1 MIKPPP
7 LVVGIGEV
15 LWDKFPDG
23 NRLGGAPANFAYH
36 AGQLGARAKLVS
48 RVGLDSDGD
57 ALMQGLKEAGVDRRD
72 LQKDAQHAT
81 GEVRVKLD
89 EGQEATYEIVK
100 NAAWDFLAW
109 NEDMQALAS
118 TTKALSYGTLAQ
130 RNDRSR
136 MTIQRF
142 VRSAPIDSL
151 RLFDINLRQ
160 NFYNRDVVEFGL
172 DHASVLKVNEAE
184 LDVVAKMFHW
194 GGAQEEQVVELLF
207 KNHPLRYIAVTHGGA
222 GCHLYHGTEKIT
234 SPAPTVTVADTVG
247 SGDAF
252 GAALVMGLLRGDPLQ
267 TVADRANEV
276 GAFVASKPGGMPKL
290 PPALHSNRNG
300 VSGRLRLG

>member
-1 MIKPPP
+1 MTKPPP

-57 ALMQGLKEAGVDRRD
+57 ALMQGLREAGVDRRD
-72 LQKDAQHAT
+72 LQKDAQHST

-109 NEDMQALAS
+109 NEDLQALA
-118 TTKALSYGTLAQ
+118 TATKALSYGTLAQ
-130 RNDRSR
+130 RNERSR
-136 MTIQRF
+136 ITIQRF
-142 VRSAPIDSL
+142 VRAAPIDSF

-160 NFYNRDVVEFGL
+160 NFYTRDIIEFGL
-172 DHASVLKVNEAE
+172 DHATVLKANANELAAIAE
-184 LDVVAKMFHW
+184 MFHW
-194 GGAQEEQVVELLF
+194 GGAREEQVIELLL
-207 KNHPLRYIAVTHGGA
+207 KHHPLKGVAVTHGGA
-222 GCHLYHGTEKIT
+222 GCNFYYGNEMVR
-234 SPAPTVTVADTVG
+234 SEAPKVEVRDTVG

-252 GAALVMGLLRGDPLQ
+252 GAALVVGLLRGDPIQ
-267 TVADRANEV
+267 VVADHANAV
-276 GAFVASKPGGMPKL
+276 GAYVASQPGGMPKL
-290 PPALHSNRNG
+290 PANLIPPK
-300 VSGRLRLG
+300 

>member
-1 MIKPPP
+1 VIKPPP

-23 NRLGGAPANFAYH
+23 NRLGGAPANFAFH

-72 LQKDAQHAT
+72 LQKDAQHST
-81 GEVRVKLD
+81 GEVRVTLD
-89 EGQEATYEIVK
+89 EGLEATYEIVK

-118 TTKALSYGTLAQ
+118 ATKALSYGSLAQ

-136 MTIQRF
+136 TTIQRF
-142 VRSAPIDSL
+142 VRSAPIDSF

-160 NFYNRDVVEFGL
+160 NFYNRDIIEFGL
-172 DHASVLKVNEAE
+172 DHATVLKANTKELEVIAE
-184 LDVVAKMFHW
+184 MFHW
-194 GGAQEEQVVELLF
+194 GGAHEEQIIELLL
-207 KNHPLRYIAVTHGGA
+207 KHHPLKGVAVTHGGA
-222 GCHLYHGTEKIT
+222 GCNFYYDTEKVH
-234 SPAPTVTVADTVG
+234 SAAPKVEVRDTVG

-252 GAALVMGLLRGDPLQ
+252 GAALVVGLLRGEPIQ
-267 TVADRANEV
+267 VVADRANAV
-276 GAFVASKPGGMPKL
+276 GAFVASQAGGMPKL
-290 PPALHSNRNG
+290 PPSLIPSK
-300 VSGRLRLG
+300 

>member
-1 MIKPPP
+1 VTRPAP

-57 ALMQGLKEAGVDRRD
+57 ELMQGLRAVGVDRRD
-72 LQKDAQHAT
+72 LQKDAQHST

-89 EGQEATYEIVK
+89 EGQATYEIVK

-109 NEDMQALAS
+109 TEDMAALA
-118 TTKALSYGTLAQ
+118 TMTKALSYGTLAQ
-130 RNDRSR
+130 RNDCSR
-136 MTIQRF
+136 ITIQRF
-142 VRSAPIDSL
+142 VRAAPIDSL

-160 NFYNRDVVEFGL
+160 NFYNRDIVEFGL
-172 DHASVLKVNEAE
+172 DHATVLKANAAE
-184 LDVVAKMFHW
+184 LGAIAEMFHW
-194 GGAQEEQVVELLF
+194 GGAKEEQVVELLF
-207 KNHPLRYIAVTHGGA
+207 KHHPLKYIAVTHGGD
-222 GCHLYHGTEKIT
+222 GCHLYHGTERIV
-234 SPAPTVTVADTVG
+234 SQAPTVTVADTVG

-276 GAFVASKPGGMPKL
+276 GAFVASQPGGMPKL
-290 PPALHSNRNG
+290 PAALHSNRNG

>member
-1 MIKPPP
+1 VIKPPP

-23 NRLGGAPANFAYH
+23 NRLGGAPANFAFH

-72 LQKDAQHAT
+72 LQKDAQHST

-89 EGQEATYEIVK
+89 EGLEATYEIVK

-118 TTKALSYGTLAQ
+118 ATKALSYGSLAQ

-136 MTIQRF
+136 TTIQRF
-142 VRSAPIDSL
+142 VRSAPIDSF

-160 NFYNRDVVEFGL
+160 NFYNRAVVEFGL
-172 DHASVLKVNEAE
+172 DHATVLKANAKELEVIAE
-184 LDVVAKMFHW
+184 MFHW
-194 GGAQEEQVVELLF
+194 GGAHEEQIIELLL
-207 KNHPLRYIAVTHGGA
+207 KHHPLKGVAVTHGA
-222 GCHLYHGTEKIT
+222 DGCNFYYGTEKVHST
-234 SPAPTVTVADTVG
+234 APKVEVRDTVG

-252 GAALVMGLLRGDPLQ
+252 GAALVVGLLRGEPIQ
-267 TVADRANEV
+267 IVADRANAV
-276 GAFVASKPGGMPKL
+276 GAFVASQAGGMPKL
-290 PPALHSNRNG
+290 PPSLIPPK
-300 VSGRLRLG
+300 